1 MYIAYS
7 SSDMY
12 SELAATSMVSVLE
25 NNKEIDEI
33 TFFVIEKGISDVHKK
48 EITEMVKKYNREI
61 VFLPEVDAEKIS
73 GTKIEV
79 WKWHIS
85 AFARLFILHVL
96 PTEVDRLI
104 YIDCDTIIR
113 KSLED
118 LWNLDLEG
126 CWIAGA
132 DDCRGTLYRKNL
144 GLSDES
150 SYMNSGVMLID
161 LNAWRN
167 NCVEKE
173 FIDFIKRYN
182 GNITYLDQGV
192 LNGVLNAKGKIKILP
207 IKYNSQAACY
217 YLGYDGLEMCRKPVW
232 AYTKKEFI
240 RDIKDPT
247 VVHFTS
253 CFYAG
258 TRPWEE
264 KDVHPYRDEFLRYR
278 ELTPWKNSPLW
289 ENKSSAIKKI
299 ETKIIRFLPRKLVFM
314 IVRLFHVYLFPIMR
328 NVKNHVK

>member
-7 SSDMY
+7 SSDLY
-12 SELAATSMVSVLE
+12 SELAATSMASVLE
-25 NNKEIDEI
+25 NNKDVKDI
-33 TFFVIEKGISDVHKK
+33 TFFVIEKGITEEHKK
-48 EITEMVKKYNREI
+48 GITAMVESYNRKV

-73 GTKIEV
+73 NTKIEV

-85 AFARLFILHVL
+85 AYARLFILHVI
-96 PTEVDRLI
+96 PPEVSRLI
-104 YIDCDTIIR
+104 YIDCDTIVR
-113 KSLED
+113 KSLAD
-118 LWNLDLEG
+118 LWSLDLDE

-144 GLSDES
+144 GLSNKS

-161 LNAWRN
+161 LDAWRKN
-167 NCVEKE
+167 NVERE
-173 FIDFIKRYN
+173 FISFIKKYD

-192 LNGVLNAKGKIKILP
+192 LNGVLNAKGKVKILP

-217 YLGYDGLEMCRKPVW
+217 YLGYEGLELCRKPVW
-232 AYTKKEFI
+232 YYKKKDFNN
-240 RDIKDPT
+240 DISDPT

-258 TRPWEE
+258 TRPWEK
-264 KDVHPYRDEFLRYR
+264 KDNHPYRSEFLKYR
-278 ELTPWKNSPLW
+278 ALTPWKASALW
-289 ENKSSAIKKI
+289 ESKSSKIKKV
-299 ETKIIRFLPRKLVFM
+299 ETRIIQILPRKLVFLV
-314 IVRLFHVYLFPIMR
+314 VRLFHVYLFPTMR